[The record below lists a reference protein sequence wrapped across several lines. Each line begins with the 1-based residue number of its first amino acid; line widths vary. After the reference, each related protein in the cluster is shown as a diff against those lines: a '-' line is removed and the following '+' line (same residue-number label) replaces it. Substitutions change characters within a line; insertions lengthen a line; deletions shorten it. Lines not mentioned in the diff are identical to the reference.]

1 MIKLWIYT
9 KDHCA
14 WFDVDSIHEY
24 DRFQFERRN
33 QGVCIFYKQN
43 KKVLKCNESCIL
55 DHTTFFLDEKQST
68 QCHFPIETSIQVGRS
83 SLCNIQLFKS
93 GVSRFHFKIEK
104 DVLTDLD
111 SLNGTYVNT
120 KRVHSYK
127 LNMQDEIVI
136 ANVRMIY
143 FKNYLLVDM
152 VDNPFENKDL
162 KREEPMFYPSN
173 LNVQLPTIQT
183 WDIQMPQIHRVV
195 CKQSLFSAIGPSCM
209 IASSGFIS
217 SILIGYLQKQSVET
231 LFMSMIS
238 SLTMA
243 VTFMIYGLYNRNYQY
258 KLSVKENQKSL
269 DMYDGY
275 LKRMYEKEGLLKHD
289 FEKKVNLYIKKYV
302 DTFKHET
309 KDIVYVGCTKL
320 KWCAISYREVS
331 YEYALNDL
339 IQKRERL
346 IESLNSK
353 ILQPVFLKKG
363 EVCWIKGNI
372 EESLILFENYLWYSN
387 SMRKWLWLQDFD
399 EIKDVLLNPFCIV
412 NEKSNSEF
420 IVVTR
425 DLKCQPKEYY
435 CLIYIGK
442 KEPSF
447 HYDYCIQNICI
458 SNINKDQKRYLLKSQ
473 NMDFYQEL
481 IENGPIRK
489 ERYVMRV
496 PVGMRESNQIV
507 YMDFRK
513 YGSHG
518 LVAGMTGFG
527 KSEFISFLLMMMIWH
542 NAPSQF
548 QYILIDFK
556 GGAFGQPFYEF
567 AHCAGIVTNLDAQ
580 SMERF
585 FMSMNYE
592 LEKRQR
598 LFLVAKVADINAYNE
613 THTLSHLWI
622 FVDEFA
628 QLKTRFPQF
637 MSQLQEI
644 ARIGRSLGIHL
655 VLSTQKPLGII
666 DDQVMSN
673 TSWKACFHVNNVQD
687 SREILQNEKAYTL
700 KNPGDMVL
708 QTKNESLECKSFYL
722 QKYVDEK
729 SWREVNERKEVIQS
743 KQHLSKRVIDALK
756 EKINVLKEEK
766 SWVLLPKKVS
776 KEDFVILDL
785 PFKQKQ
791 CELVFDHLQLIY
803 TKSMDIVYS
812 LINYFKDETIYVYG
826 THVLNDYVDFN
837 FFKSRC
843 FHQILSGV
851 CIVFEDENLDLSLL
865 NENVRAFIITENE
878 NTRLKWIQSKYVFDV
893 DSLDDKRI
901 YFDTYQLPSYLN
913 MTCYENTYVEC
924 IYNRVSESNLKRRAC
939 KPFSYRKERN
949 CIGFESQSDCP
960 VFIDEKRKLYILY
973 MHEEYKCKAYKLCE
987 NLSHLKICSDL
998 SSNSDIYVIYVD
1010 FKQLTNE
1017 VFQKALYQAQ
1027 VLWVGYG
1034 LKEYG
1039 YTLRRKLPYESFDCV
1054 FFKDQN
1060 EGIGVYE

>member
-104 DVLTDLD
+104 DVLQDLD

-258 KLSVKENQKSL
+258 KLGVKENQKSL
-269 DMYDGY
+269 DTYDGY
-275 LKRMYEKEGLLKHD
+275 LKRMYEKEGLLKND

-331 YEYALNDL
+331 YEHALNDL

-353 ILQPVFLKKG
+353 VLQPVFLKKG

-420 IVVTR
+420 IVVTM

-458 SNINKDQKRYLLKSQ
+458 SNINKDQKRYLLQSQ
-473 NMDFYQEL
+473 NMDFYQQL
-481 IENGPIRK
+481 IAKGPIRK

-585 FMSMNYE
+585 FQSMNYE

-598 LFLVAKVADINAYNE
+598 LFLKEKVSDIHSYNKI
-613 THTLSHLWI
+613 HTMSHLWI

-628 QLKTRFPQF
+628 QLKMRFPQF

-655 VLSTQKPLGII
+655 VLSTQKPSGII
-666 DDQVMSN
+666 DDQVWSN
-673 TSWKACFHVNNVQD
+673 TTWRACFHVSSIQD
-687 SREILQNEKAYTL
+687 SREMLQNEMAYHL
-700 KNPGDMVL
+700 KNPGDMIL
-708 QTKNESLECKSFYL
+708 QHQQKNQSCRSFYL
-722 QKYVDEK
+722 QSSIDEIC
-729 SWREVNERKEVIQS
+729 WREINEKKEVLHS
-743 KQHLSKRVIDALK
+743 KHHAGKRVMDVLKDRIHDLK
-756 EKINVLKEEK
+756 EVRE
-766 SWVLLPKKVS
+766 WVLLPKDIPEHV
-776 KEDFVILDL
+776 FGVLDL
-785 PFKQKQ
+785 PFEQKQ
-791 CELVFDHLQLIY
+791 CEIEFMSIQLFY
-803 TKSMDIVYS
+803 TKSLDIVYR
-812 LINYFKDETIYVYG
+812 LIKYFENETIYVYG
-826 THVLNDYVDFN
+826 TNMLDSYVDFS
-837 FFKSRC
+837 FFQSRY
-843 FHQILSGV
+843 FSKIHEGV
-851 CIVFEDENLDLSLL
+851 CIIFEDENLDLSELDEHVISFVVTN
-865 NENVRAFIITENE
+865 NETTN
-878 NTRLKWIQSKYVFDV
+878 LKWILNKYVFDIE
-893 DSLDDKRI
+893 SLDDKRI
-901 YFDTYQLPSYLN
+901 FFDTYHLPSYLN
-913 MTCYENTYVEC
+913 MTLYHNAYVE
-924 IYNRVSESNLKRRAC
+924 IL
-939 KPFSYRKERN
+939 YRKIKETDLKSRATKSMIFNKDKN
-949 CIGFESQSDCP
+949 CIGFECKGDRP
-960 VFIDEKRKLYILY
+960 VFMDETKKLFILY
-973 MHEEYKCKAYKLCE
+973 MHTDYVHEVNRICE
-987 NLSHLKICSDL
+987 SLAHLKITSDW
-998 SSNSDIYVIYVD
+998 NQESDVYVVCVD
-1010 FKQLTNE
+1010 VSLLNKDA
-1017 VFQKALYQAQ
+1017 FQKKLYNAQ
-1027 VLWVGYG
+1027 IVWVGYG

-1039 YTLRRKLPYESFDCV
+1039 YMLKRKLPYEHFDCV

-1060 EGIGVYE
+1060 EGVGICE

>member
-9 KDHCA
+9 KDHCE

-24 DRFQFERRN
+24 DGFRFEKRTN
-33 QGVCIFYKQN
+33 GICIFYKQN
-43 KKVLKCNESCIL
+43 KKVLRFNESCIF
-55 DHTTFFLDEKQST
+55 DHTTFVLDEKQST
-68 QCHFPIETSIQVGRS
+68 QCHFPIANSIQVGRS
-83 SLCNIQLFKS
+83 DLCDVSLCVS
-93 GVSRFHFKIEK
+93 GVSRLHFKIEN
-104 DVLTDLD
+104 DVLTDLE
-111 SLNGTYVNT
+111 SLNGTYVNS
-120 KRVHSYK
+120 KRVHSTQ
-127 LNMQDEIVI
+127 LSIQDEIVI
-136 ANVRMIY
+136 ANIRMIY
-143 FKNYLLVDM
+143 FKKYLLVDM

-162 KREEPMFYPSN
+162 TMKELVFYPSN
-173 LNVQLPTIQT
+173 LNVRLPTLQK

-217 SILIGYLQKQSVET
+217 SILIGYLQKQRVDT
-231 LFMSMIS
+231 LLTSMIS

-243 VTFMIYGLYNRNYQY
+243 ATFMIYGLYNRNYQY

-269 DMYDGY
+269 DMYDMY
-275 LKRMYEKEGLLKHD
+275 LKRMYEKEDLVKHE
-289 FEKKVNLYIKKYV
+289 FEKKVNVYIQKYA

-309 KDIVYVGCTKL
+309 KDVVYVGCTKS
-320 KWCAISYREVS
+320 KWCDISYREVS

-339 IQKRERL
+339 IQKREQL

-353 ILQPVFLKKG
+353 ILQPIFLKKG
-363 EVCWIKGNI
+363 EVCWIMGNI
-372 EESLILFENYLWYSN
+372 EDSLVLFENYLWYSN
-387 SMRKWLWLQDFD
+387 SMRKWLWLQEFD
-399 EIKDVLLNPFCIV
+399 DIKDILLNPFCIV
-412 NEKSNSEF
+412 NEKPNPEV
-420 IVVTR
+420 IVVTT
-425 DLKCQPKEYY
+425 DVKCLPKAYY

-473 NMDFYQEL
+473 NMDFYQQL
-481 IENGPIRK
+481 IANGPIRE
-489 ERYVMRV
+489 ERYMMKV
-496 PVGMRESNQIV
+496 PVGMSESNQIV
-507 YMDFRK
+507 YMDFHT

-542 NAPSQF
+542 NTPSQF

-567 AHCAGIVTNLDAQ
+567 AHCAGIVTNLDIQ

-598 LFLVAKVADINAYNE
+598 LFLEAKVSDINAYNE

-628 QLKTRFPQF
+628 QLKLRFPQF

-655 VLSTQKPLGII
+655 VLSTQKPIGVI

-700 KNPGDMVL
+700 KNPGDMIL
-708 QTKNESLECKSFYL
+708 QTKNESLECRSFYL
-722 QKYVDEK
+722 QKYVDER
-729 SWREVNERKEVIQS
+729 SWCEINERKEVIQS
-743 KQHLSKRVIDALK
+743 KQHASIRVVDALK
-756 EKINVLKEEK
+756 EKVNALKEEK
-766 SWVLLPKKVS
+766 SWVLLPKNIS
-776 KEDFVILDL
+776 KDVFGVLDL
-785 PFKQKQ
+785 PFIQKQ

-812 LINYFKDETIYVYG
+812 LIHHFKDEPIYVYG
-826 THVLNDYVDFN
+826 TNVLNDYVDFS

-843 FHQILSGV
+843 FHQIQSGV
-851 CIVFEDENLDLSLL
+851 CIIFEDENLDLSLL
-865 NENVRAFIITENE
+865 NENVYAFVFTENE
-878 NTRLKWIQSKYVFDV
+878 NSRLKWIQNKYVFDV
-893 DSLDDKRI
+893 ESLDDKRI
-901 YFDTYQLPSYLN
+901 YFDTYHLPSYLN
-913 MTCYENTYVEC
+913 MTCYENAYVEC
-924 IYNRVSESNLKRRAC
+924 IYNRVVEDKLKRRKC
-939 KPFSYRKERN
+939 RSFSYQKERN
-949 CIGFESQSDCP
+949 CIGFESESDRP

-973 MHEEYKCKAYKLCE
+973 MHEEYKDRVYPICE
-987 NLSHLKICSDL
+987 NLSHLKISSKLD
-998 SSNSDIYVIYVD
+998 SNSDVYVVCVD
-1010 FKQLTNE
+1010 FKLLTNE

-1027 VLWVGYG
+1027 VVWIGYG

-1039 YTLRRKLPYESFDCV
+1039 YTLRRKLPYGSFDCV

-1060 EGIGVYE
+1060 EGIGIHE